1 MLLLFLFLFFF
12 VFFFFVQLLIITT
25 KGQFRVLLIMG
36 ELFLKYVVCF
46 RTNFR
51 GTFNEY
57 LGENSET
64 VPDTFAG
71 CVAVFCN
78 PSTYFSES
86 KSLCI
91 NLC

>member
-1 MLLLFLFLFFF
+1 MEIYV
-12 VFFFFVQLLIITT
+12 VFAALNNYDKNDSSMHHVNF
-25 KGQFRVLLIMG
+25 
-36 ELFLKYVVCF
+36 FLKYVVCF

-57 LGENSET
+57 LDENSET

-78 PSTYFSES
+78 PSTYFTES

-91 NLC
+91 YLC

>member
-1 MLLLFLFLFFF
+1 M
-12 VFFFFVQLLIITT
+12 
-25 KGQFRVLLIMG
+25 
-36 ELFLKYVVCF
+36 VCF

-57 LGENSET
+57 LDENSET
-64 VPDTFAG
+64 VPETFAG

-91 NLC
+91 NIFKKIKSKKKKRMSLDFINFCTGYN